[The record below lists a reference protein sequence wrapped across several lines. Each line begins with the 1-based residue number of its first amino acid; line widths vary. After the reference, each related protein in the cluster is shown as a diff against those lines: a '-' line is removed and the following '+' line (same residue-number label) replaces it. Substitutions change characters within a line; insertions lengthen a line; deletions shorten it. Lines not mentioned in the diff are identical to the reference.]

1 VSPVP
6 NPVGAE
12 GKSLRGRADIVLSG
26 IEQAGPSFE
35 LRVFVNN
42 PAADA
47 ATAPVL
53 DEGYAGSVYVYGYGT
68 PPAGTEHIPMT
79 RYVVA
84 TEALRAAAAKSSSA
98 TVTLVPVAF
107 AGGEP
112 EVDLSPIEVSVHVH
126 D

>member
-1 VSPVP
+1 M
-6 NPVGAE
+6 
-12 GKSLRGRADIVLSG
+12 LLSG
-26 IEQAGPSFE
+26 IEQAGAQFE
-35 LRVFVNN
+35 PRVFVNN

-47 ATAPVL
+47 GTEPVL

-84 TEALRAAAAKSSSA
+84 TEALRAAAAKGSSA
-98 TVTLVPVAF
+98 TITLVPVAF

-112 EVDLSPIEVSVHVH
+112 EVDLNPIEVSVHVH
-126 D
+126 E